1 MIASST
7 NGWIAGQNYT
17 YYYPHPV
24 DSESVTEMF
33 CEPIALEQIRL
44 DDGTTAYQVLEVI
57 GEAVQAEPF
66 SVAQEAWGVTVANNE
81 IIAVS

>member
-1 MIASST
+1 MIDSST
-7 NGWIAGQNYT
+7 NGWIAGQNHT

-24 DSESVTEMF
+24 DSESVTEML

-66 SVAQEAWGVTVANNE
+66 SVTQEAWGVTVANNE

>member
-1 MIASST
+1 ML
-7 NGWIAGQNYT
+7 
-17 YYYPHPV
+17 
-24 DSESVTEMF
+24 

-57 GEAVQAEPF
+57 GDAAQAEPF
-66 SVAQEAWGVTVANNE
+66 SVAQEAWGVAVANNE